1 MIWYFYYEQK
11 MKSQITLPKGKSTQ
25 SSLSS
30 FKLLQ
35 QLRFHEDND
44 DHRVSRSKKTK
55 TTRSNL
61 SNYRQEQVDFL
72 PLCNSF
78 FTFL

>member
-1 MIWYFYYEQK
+1 MFFILSTFSKSCETELWYGTFTTYEQK

-61 SNYRQEQVDFL
+61 SNYR
-72 PLCNSF
+72 
-78 FTFL
+78 